1 MFAVSVTIMI
11 IAAASAGVATNY
23 TNFER
28 LVLNCI

>member
-11 IAAASAGVATNY
+11 TATASAVVAPNY